1 MFWFIDGLASVNDG
15 GEVEKVYHEICT
27 PDLKLKREKRS
38 DAKLPLLDL
47 DINIVKRIFS
57 LSLYD
62 KRNSFSFPTV
72 NMQYLWSM
80 PPKIFYVSLGD
91 EVLGIAITG
100 KV

>member
-1 MFWFIDGLASVNDG
+1 MFWFIDGLASINDG

-38 DAKLPLLDL
+38 DAKSSLLDL

-72 NMQYLWSM
+72 NMQYL
-80 PPKIFYVSLGD
+80 
-91 EVLGIAITG
+91 
-100 KV
+100 